1 MMKMSDEKI
10 LSKAISRNLK
20 SSFIK
25 WLAIGFGI
33 AVVTGGIVGI
43 GVYFGIQDPTTPNP
57 EVDSFSTQLA
67 ESVYALISNVVHVEI
82 IGNATAQINSRM
94 ISATF
99 DRVGDNVT
107 YSWAVTGYA
116 IDPIEEVNFVLTT
129 NQVNQIGQGL
139 LESLNNTEKVGIWG
153 VDTYSSGGE
162 QPNMKWITELYL
174 ENSTVIYLYVN
185 MESLVLFQST
195 TWTGD
200 YQAPINMI
208 GATVLE
214 PESAFD
220 EYISVLSTLFAPYF

>member
-1 MMKMSDEKI
+1 MSDEKT
-10 LSKAISRNLK
+10 LSKAIAGSLK
-20 SSFIK
+20 GSFIK

-57 EVDSFSTQLA
+57 EVDPFSTQLA
-67 ESVYALISNVVHVEI
+67 ESVYALISNIVHVEI

-107 YSWAVTGYA
+107 YSWDVTGYA
-116 IDPIEEVNFVLTT
+116 INPEEEVNFVLST
-129 NQVNQIGQGL
+129 NQVNEIGQGL
-139 LESLNNTEKVGIWG
+139 LESINNTEKVGIWG
-153 VDTYSSGGE
+153 VGPYQSGGE
-162 QPNMKWITELYL
+162 QPNMKWATELYL
-174 ENSTVIYLYVN
+174 ENSTVIYLYIN
-185 MESLVLFQST
+185 MESLILFHST

-200 YQAPINMI
+200 YQADVNMI
-208 GATVLE
+208 GGTVLE